1 MPSEREMKNSF
12 LITLFLALVFCSAP
26 ARAEVVALNI
36 AASGDFAR
44 TALAVATQYAADLG
58 SPAAQLRVR
67 RVVQVPGG
75 QAVHMEQVHGQL
87 HVLGG
92 NVTALVQDG
101 RLVAIT
107 GKLIALPASQTM
119 LDQAELL
126 GLRQVGQRV
135 EARLSRSTVRQG
147 SLALLPPLSS
157 ASPEGARAVWV
168 LDVISHDPLGLFE
181 VLADARTG
189 QVLRKRSTMRDVDG
203 KVYSTNPT
211 AGKLITGTLQGLSST
226 KTTLDGEH
234 ASVSSC
240 SYSSSKVE
248 CKQYAQA
255 DTKGDFLYA
264 PSEGKFDDAFA
275 EVNAYYHVDTF
286 HRYMNKSFGF
296 KRQGK
301 TGIEVMV
308 NLHSVQ
314 NGQKKGMA
322 NAFFGDL
329 NGDTIGD
336 LVFGQGSLD
345 FAYDGDV
352 IYHEFTHS
360 AVDETSD
367 LTVAMDNLG
376 FNVNPAA
383 LNEGFADLFSSFHA
397 GDPVVG
403 DYMSSTGIRNINGN
417 AVCPSFING
426 ESHNDGMLWGRAI
439 WAIRAALKDSTTFDA
454 AVYTVMAGLS
464 KNAGFDD
471 AAKLL
476 STTLKAKDATLA
488 AAADAELKKR
498 GVDTCTRVL
507 PLKPAQVRSFY
518 AYGLSIAP
526 SLKAIPGP
534 FQYKIDVPA
543 KATSMTVYVQKVYGY
558 GGGMGAYLRVGKTV
572 GYDYYGPQYDY
583 VKDSQ
588 AAAIT
593 LSIADTTGKL
603 KLVPG
608 TSYYVLPL
616 STSNYTSGG
625 SISVV
630 ITEEPIVKPDTMPT
644 LPDAGVT
651 PVADSAPPTTDSI
664 SLPNPVNPDDGL
676 PDRGCTCDVNGST
689 DGAGAGLVGLLLLA
703 LVATRRRGS
712 RTVCGRTDSP

>member
-1 MPSEREMKNSF
+1 MANERKMKNVYLLTVIAS
-12 LITLFLALVFCSAP
+12 LLLCSTP
-26 ARAEVVALNI
+26 ASAEVIPLDVAVKED
-36 AASGDFAR
+36 ASR
-44 TALAVATQYAADLG
+44 TALAVAVSYRDDLG
-58 SPAAQLRVR
+58 APAALLRVR
-67 RVVQVPGG
+67 KVVQVPGG
-75 QAVHMEQVHGQL
+75 QAVHMEQVLDGLQ
-87 HVLGG
+87 VIGG
-92 NVTALVQDG
+92 NVSALVLDA
-101 RLVAIT
+101 RLVALT
-107 GKLIALPASQTM
+107 GQLVALPAGSGSV
-119 LDQAELL
+119 DRALL
-126 GLRQVGQRV
+126 MTRRQVSEAVQAGLKQSEVRRGQ
-135 EARLSRSTVRQG
+135 
-147 SLALLPPLSS
+147 LALLPPLS
-157 ASPEGARAVWV
+157 ANSPEGATPVWV
-168 LDVISHDPLGLFE
+168 LDVMTHNPLGLFE
-181 VLADARTG
+181 VMADARTG
-189 QVLRKRSTMRDVDG
+189 QVLRKRSTMRDVSG
-203 KVYSTNPT
+203 SVYSTNPKV
-211 AGKLITGTLQGLSST
+211 GKLITGTLQGLDST
-226 KTTLDGEH
+226 LKTLSGEY

-240 SYSSSKVE
+240 SYEDSKVS
-248 CKQYAQA
+248 CTQHAQP
-255 DTKGDFLYA
+255 DTKGDFIFT
-264 PSEGKFDDAFA
+264 PSEGKFDDAFS
-275 EVNAYYHVDTF
+275 EVNAYYHADTF
-286 HRYMNKSFGF
+286 HRYLNKSFGF

-498 GVDTCTRVL
+498 GVDTCTRII
-507 PLKPAQVRSFY
+507 PLKPPQKFSFY

-526 SLKAIPGP
+526 TLKAIPGP
-534 FQYKIDVPA
+534 FQYKIDVP
-543 KATSMTVYVQKVYGY
+543 KDATSMTVAVQKTHGW
-558 GGGMGAYLRVGKTV
+558 GGGMGAYLRLNKPV
-572 GYDYYGPQYDY
+572 GYDYYGPQYDH

-588 AAAIT
+588 SASIT
-593 LSIADTTGKL
+593 LSTTDTTGKL

-608 TSYYVLPL
+608 ITYYVLPL

-625 SISVV
+625 AISVT
-630 ITEEPIVKPDTMPT
+630 ITTDPIVKPDSMPT
-644 LPDAGVT
+644 LPADAGLP
-651 PVADSAPPTTDSI
+651 PVADAVAPTTDSI
-664 SLPNPVNPDDGL
+664 NLPNPINPDT
-676 PDRGCTCDVNGST
+676 PDRGCTCEVNGGT
-689 DGAGAGLVGLLLLA
+689 DGAGLSLLLL
-703 LVATRRRGS
+703 LGLLIIRRR
-712 RTVCGRTDSP
+712 R